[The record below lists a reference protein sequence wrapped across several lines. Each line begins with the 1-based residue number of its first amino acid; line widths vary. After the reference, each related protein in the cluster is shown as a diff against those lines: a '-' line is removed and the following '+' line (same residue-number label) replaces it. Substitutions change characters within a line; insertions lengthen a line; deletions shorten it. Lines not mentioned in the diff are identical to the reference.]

1 MPSLAGGVRPPF
13 LEVGCDVKT
22 LGCGIGSGAARK
34 GQMNGNSNTGPGQP
48 PFEDHPLQET
58 PALASLSGT
67 SGFLP
72 ELLGSLITSN
82 IFSS

>member
-1 MPSLAGGVRPPF
+1 MPSLARGVRPPF
-13 LEVGCDVKT
+13 LGVSCDVKT
-22 LGCGIGSGAARK
+22 LGCGVGSGVARK

-48 PFEDHPLQET
+48 PFEDHPLQGT
-58 PALASLSGT
+58 PASASLSGT